1 MTRKSRPAAAPA
13 TDPPVA
19 DETLRERWSAAQAAL
34 LSRFDQPI
42 DRATQITRRT
52 LQWFPIRVWRHF
64 LQHNGFLLA
73 AGVSYQSLFTIFAA
87 IYVGF
92 AAIGIWLGG
101 DDDAVEQLIAIINLY
116 IPNLISE
123 DGLVTPRQVEQITTQ
138 SGSTTLAITGAVALV
153 VAIWTAI
160 GFVTYARRAV
170 RDTFGLP
177 FDRRS
182 YVLLKTRD
190 LVAAIAFGTSLLVGW
205 ALVQVTVWALDLT
218 LSLTGMTPGSAWSD
232 VLVRSLTL
240 LVAFGINAAALAA
253 LVRYMTGTSLR
264 WARIW
269 PGSLLGGGAMAV
281 LQVGAG
287 LLLAYS
293 PTNPLLATFSIF
305 VGFLLWFRINGIV
318 ILVAAAWIAVSTAD
332 RDLPLIELSEW
343 ERMRQEH
350 DALLAAAQIRLR
362 RARARRDAAPW
373 WRRPQRERHLARA
386 ERELAEL
393 EAEALP
399 PPPAQRFLD

>member
-1 MTRKSRPAAAPA
+1 MDDS
-13 TDPPVA
+13 
-19 DETLRERWSAAQAAL
+19 LRERWSAAQAAL

-42 DRATQITRRT
+42 DRAARITQRT
-52 LQWFPIRVWRHF
+52 LGWFPIRVWRHF

-73 AGVSYQSLFTIFAA
+73 AGMSYQSLFTIFAA

-101 DDDAVEQLIAIINLY
+101 DDQAVDQLIAIINLY
-116 IPNLISE
+116 IPNLIS
-123 DGLVTPRQVEQITTQ
+123 DGGLVTPRQVEEITSQ

-170 RDTFGLP
+170 RDIFGLP

-190 LVAAIAFGTSLLVGW
+190 LVAAIAFGLLLLVGW
-205 ALVQVTVWALDLT
+205 ALVQVTVWALDVT
-218 LSLTGMTPGSAWSD
+218 LSLAGMLPGSAGTEAA
-232 VLVRSLTL
+232 VRALTL
-240 LVAFGINAAALAA
+240 FVAFGINAVALAA

-281 LQVGAG
+281 MQVGAG
-287 LLLAYS
+287 LLLAYTPS
-293 PTNPLLATFSIF
+293 NPLLATFAIF

-318 ILVAAAWIAVSTAD
+318 ILVAAAWIAVATAD
-332 RDLPLIELSEW
+332 RDLPLVELSEW
-343 ERMRQEH
+343 ERVRQEH
-350 DALLAAAQIRLR
+350 DALVAAARIRVR
-362 RARARRDAAPW
+362 RARARRDGAPW
-373 WRRPQRERHLARA
+373 WRRPQRERDLARA
-386 ERELAEL
+386 ERELAAL
-393 EAEALP
+393 EAKALP
-399 PPPAQRFLD
+399 PLPAHRFLD

>member
-1 MTRKSRPAAAPA
+1 MDDS
-13 TDPPVA
+13 
-19 DETLRERWSAAQAAL
+19 LRERWSAAQAAL
-34 LSRFDQPI
+34 LSRFDEPI
-42 DRATQITRRT
+42 DRATRITRRT
-52 LQWFPIRVWRHF
+52 LGWFPIRVWRHF

-101 DDDAVEQLIAIINLY
+101 DDQAVDQLIAIINLY
-116 IPNLISE
+116 IPYLIS
-123 DGLVTPRQVEQITTQ
+123 DGGLVTPGQVEAITSS
-138 SGSTTLAITGAVALV
+138 SGSATLAITGAVALV

-190 LVAAIAFGTSLLVGW
+190 LVAAIAFGLSLLVGW
-205 ALVQVTVWALDLT
+205 ALVQVTVWALDVT
-218 LSLTGMTPGSAWSD
+218 LSLVGASPGSAWSEI
-232 VLVRSLTL
+232 VVRAMTLV
-240 LVAFGINAAALAA
+240 VAFGINSVALAA

-293 PTNPLLATFSIF
+293 PSNPLLATFAIF

-318 ILVAAAWIAVSTAD
+318 ILVAAAWIAVATAD
-332 RDLPLIELSEW
+332 RDLPLVELSEW
-343 ERMRQEH
+343 ERVRQEH
-350 DALLAAAQIRLR
+350 DALVAAARIRVR

-373 WRRPQRERHLARA
+373 WRRPQRERQLARA
-386 ERELAEL
+386 ERELADL

-399 PPPAQRFLD
+399 PLPAHRFLD

>member
-1 MTRKSRPAAAPA
+1 MDDS
-13 TDPPVA
+13 
-19 DETLRERWSAAQAAL
+19 LRERWSAAQAAL
-34 LSRFDQPI
+34 LSRFDEPI
-42 DRATQITRRT
+42 DRATRITRRT
-52 LQWFPIRVWRHF
+52 LGWFPIRVWRHF

-101 DDDAVEQLIAIINLY
+101 DDQAVDQLIAIINLY
-116 IPNLISE
+116 IPYLIS
-123 DGLVTPRQVEQITTQ
+123 DGGLVTPGQVEAITSR
-138 SGSTTLAITGAVALV
+138 SGSATLAITGAVALV

-190 LVAAIAFGTSLLVGW
+190 LVAAIAFGLSLLVGW
-205 ALVQVTVWALDLT
+205 ALVQVTVWALDVT
-218 LSLTGMTPGSAWSD
+218 LSLVGASPGSAWSEI
-232 VLVRSLTL
+232 VVRAMTLV
-240 LVAFGINAAALAA
+240 VAFGINSVALAA

-293 PTNPLLATFSIF
+293 PSNPLLATFAIF

-318 ILVAAAWIAVSTAD
+318 ILVAAAWIAVATAD
-332 RDLPLIELSEW
+332 RDLPLVELSEW
-343 ERMRQEH
+343 ERVRQEH
-350 DALLAAAQIRLR
+350 DALVAAARIRLR

-373 WRRPQRERHLARA
+373 WRRPQRERQLARA
-386 ERELAEL
+386 ERELADL

-399 PPPAQRFLD
+399 PLPAHRFLD

>member
-1 MTRKSRPAAAPA
+1 MPAA
-13 TDPPVA
+13 DPPAV
-19 DETLRERWSAAQAAL
+19 DETLRERWVAAQSAL
-34 LSRFDQPI
+34 LSRFDEPI
-42 DRATQITRRT
+42 DRATRITRRT
-52 LQWFPIRVWRHF
+52 LAWFPIRVWRHF

-101 DDDAVEQLIAIINLY
+101 DDQAVAQLIAIINLY
-116 IPNLISE
+116 IPNLIS
-123 DGLVTPRQVEQITTQ
+123 DNGLVTPLQVEQITSR

-170 RDTFGLP
+170 RDIFGLP

-190 LVAAIAFGTSLLVGW
+190 LIAAIAFGTSLLVGW
-205 ALVQVTVWALDLT
+205 ALVQVTVWALDIT
-218 LSLTGMTPGSAWSD
+218 LSLAGMPPGSAWSD
-232 VLVRSLTL
+232 VVVRSLTL
-240 LVAFGINAAALAA
+240 VVAFGINAVALAA

-269 PGSLLGGGAMAV
+269 PGALLGGGAMAV

-293 PTNPLLATFSIF
+293 PSNPLLATFSIF
-305 VGFLLWFRINGIV
+305 VGFLLWFRIIGIV
-318 ILVAAAWIAVSTAD
+318 ILVAAAWIAVATAD

-343 ERMRQEH
+343 ERRWQEH
-350 DALLAAAQIRLR
+350 DALVAAARIRLR
-362 RARARRDAAPW
+362 RARARRDADPW
-373 WRRPQRERHLARA
+373 WRRPQRERQVARA
-386 ERELAEL
+386 ERELADL
-393 EAEALP
+393 EAETLP
-399 PPPAQRFLD
+399 PPPAHRFLD

>member
-1 MTRKSRPAAAPA
+1 MDDS
-13 TDPPVA
+13 
-19 DETLRERWSAAQAAL
+19 LRERWSAAQAAL
-34 LSRFDQPI
+34 LSRFDEPI
-42 DRATQITRRT
+42 DRATRITRRT
-52 LQWFPIRVWRHF
+52 LGWFPIRVWRHF

-101 DDDAVEQLIAIINLY
+101 DDQAVDQLIAIINLY
-116 IPNLISE
+116 IPYLIS
-123 DGLVTPRQVEQITTQ
+123 DGGLVTPGQVEAITSS
-138 SGSTTLAITGAVALV
+138 SGSATLAITGAVALV

-190 LVAAIAFGTSLLVGW
+190 LVAAIAFGLSLLVGW
-205 ALVQVTVWALDLT
+205 ALVQVTVWALDVT
-218 LSLTGMTPGSAWSD
+218 LSLVGASPGSAWSEI
-232 VLVRSLTL
+232 VVRAMTLV
-240 LVAFGINAAALAA
+240 VAFGINSVALAA

-293 PTNPLLATFSIF
+293 PSNPLLATFAIF

-318 ILVAAAWIAVSTAD
+318 ILVAAAWIAVATAD
-332 RDLPLIELSEW
+332 RDLPLVELSEW
-343 ERMRQEH
+343 ERVHQEH
-350 DALLAAAQIRLR
+350 DALVAAARIRLR

-373 WRRPQRERHLARA
+373 WRRPQRERQLARA
-386 ERELAEL
+386 ERELADL

-399 PPPAQRFLD
+399 PLPAHRFLD

>member
-1 MTRKSRPAAAPA
+1 MTRKSRPGPHAAP
-13 TDPPVA
+13 
-19 DETLRERWSAAQAAL
+19 ETPAVDDSLRERWSAAQAAL

-42 DRATQITRRT
+42 DRAARITQRT
-52 LQWFPIRVWRHF
+52 LGWFPIRVWRHF

-101 DDDAVEQLIAIINLY
+101 DDQAVDQLIAIINLY
-116 IPNLISE
+116 IPNLIS
-123 DGLVTPRQVEQITTQ
+123 DGGLVTPRQVEEITSQ

-170 RDTFGLP
+170 RDIFGLP

-190 LVAAIAFGTSLLVGW
+190 LVAAIAFGLSLLVGW
-205 ALVQVTVWALDLT
+205 ALVQVTVWALDVT
-218 LSLTGMTPGSAWSD
+218 LSLAGMLPGSAGTEAA
-232 VLVRSLTL
+232 VRALTL
-240 LVAFGINAAALAA
+240 FVAFGINAVALAA

-287 LLLAYS
+287 LLLAYTPS
-293 PTNPLLATFSIF
+293 NPLLATFAIF

-318 ILVAAAWIAVSTAD
+318 ILVAAAWIAVATAD
-332 RDLPLIELSEW
+332 RDLPLVELSEW
-343 ERMRQEH
+343 ERVRQEH
-350 DALLAAAQIRLR
+350 DALVAAARIRVR
-362 RARARRDAAPW
+362 RARARRDGAPW
-373 WRRPQRERHLARA
+373 WRRPQRERDLARA
-386 ERELAEL
+386 ERELAAL

-399 PPPAQRFLD
+399 PLPAHRFLD

>member
-1 MTRKSRPAAAPA
+1 MTRKSPPRAAAVP
-13 TDPPVA
+13 DPPAV
-19 DETLRERWSAAQAAL
+19 DDSLRERWSAAQAAL
-34 LSRFDQPI
+34 LSRFDEPI
-42 DRATQITRRT
+42 DRATRITRRT
-52 LQWFPIRVWRHF
+52 LGWFPIRVWRHF

-101 DDDAVEQLIAIINLY
+101 DDQAVDQLIAIINLY
-116 IPNLISE
+116 IPYLIS
-123 DGLVTPRQVEQITTQ
+123 DGGLVTPGQVEAITSS
-138 SGSTTLAITGAVALV
+138 SGSATLAITGAVALV
-153 VAIWTAI
+153 VALWTAI

-190 LVAAIAFGTSLLVGW
+190 LVAAIAFGLSLLLGW
-205 ALVQVTVWALDLT
+205 ALVQVTVWALDVT
-218 LSLTGMTPGSAWSD
+218 LSLVGASPGSAWSEI
-232 VLVRSLTL
+232 VVRALTL
-240 LVAFGINAAALAA
+240 VVAFGINAVALAA

-269 PGSLLGGGAMAV
+269 PGSLLGGAAMAV

-293 PTNPLLATFSIF
+293 PSNPLLATFAIF

-318 ILVAAAWIAVSTAD
+318 ILVAAAWIAVATAD
-332 RDLPLIELSEW
+332 RDLPLVELSEW
-343 ERMRQEH
+343 ERVRQEH
-350 DALLAAAQIRLR
+350 DALVAAARIRLR

-373 WRRPQRERHLARA
+373 WRRPQRERQLARA
-386 ERELAEL
+386 ERELADL
-393 EAEALP
+393 QAEALP
-399 PPPAQRFLD
+399 PLPAHRFLD

>member
-1 MTRKSRPAAAPA
+1 MDDS
-13 TDPPVA
+13 
-19 DETLRERWSAAQAAL
+19 LRERWSAAQAAL
-34 LSRFDQPI
+34 LSRFDEPI
-42 DRATQITRRT
+42 DRATRITRRT
-52 LQWFPIRVWRHF
+52 LGWFPIRVWRHF

-101 DDDAVEQLIAIINLY
+101 DDQAVDQLIAIINLY
-116 IPNLISE
+116 IPYLIS
-123 DGLVTPRQVEQITTQ
+123 DGGLVTPGQVEAITSS
-138 SGSTTLAITGAVALV
+138 SGSATLAITGAVALV

-190 LVAAIAFGTSLLVGW
+190 LVAAIAFGLSLLVGW
-205 ALVQVTVWALDLT
+205 ALVQVTVWALDVT
-218 LSLTGMTPGSAWSD
+218 LSLVGASPGSAWSEI
-232 VLVRSLTL
+232 VVRAMTLV
-240 LVAFGINAAALAA
+240 VAFGINSVALAA

-293 PTNPLLATFSIF
+293 PSNPLLATFAIF

-318 ILVAAAWIAVSTAD
+318 ILVAAAWIAVATAD
-332 RDLPLIELSEW
+332 RDLPLVELSEW
-343 ERMRQEH
+343 ERVRQEH
-350 DALLAAAQIRLR
+350 DALVAAARIRVR

-373 WRRPQRERHLARA
+373 WRRPHRERQLARA
-386 ERELAEL
+386 ERELADL

-399 PPPAQRFLD
+399 PLPAHRFLD